1 MLQYN
6 KTPTNQPELNLRWV
20 NVICDMMIP
29 QRTLLCG
36 WMATLPALY
45 LLCDA
50 MRSRRTRDFI
60 VLGVWVGALPMIH
73 THSFLALGL
82 ISLGAMV
89 CSIYGAEE
97 GRRLSTLGRF
107 AAYGVLAVLLAAPQ
121 LLTWSVPQ
129 TVHGGS
135 LKLLF
140 NWVNNLGDGRL
151 IDNYVWFWV
160 KNVGLT
166 WLLMLPAALFDDGKG
181 AEGSNALRRR
191 LGLGALMV
199 YVVAELIQF
208 QPNVYDNNKL
218 FYVAYMAMMPAMGL
232 YLVEIFRRLKGL
244 RGRYI
249 LAAAFM
255 VASLLS
261 GGLSI
266 AREVVSEYC
275 LFGAQE
281 AHAAAFIDENTPS
294 DAVFLTGDQHNNA
307 VAALAGRDI
316 VCGTGS
322 YLYFHGVDYSAQ
334 SFDEQRMLEQ
344 PADSAELFRR
354 YGVTHAY
361 ISSHERVNFAVDEDW
376 YRAHCQLAFQSGDV
390 CVYALPAAED

>member
-1 MLQYN
+1 M
-6 KTPTNQPELNLRWV
+6 
-20 NVICDMMIP
+20 
-29 QRTLLCG
+29 
-36 WMATLPALY
+36 
-45 LLCDA
+45 
-50 MRSRRTRDFI
+50 
-60 VLGVWVGALPMIH
+60 
-73 THSFLALGL
+73 
-82 ISLGAMV
+82 
-89 CSIYGAEE
+89 
-97 GRRLSTLGRF
+97 
-107 AAYGVLAVLLAAPQ
+107 
-121 LLTWSVPQ
+121 
-129 TVHGGS
+129 
-135 LKLLF
+135 
-140 NWVNNLGDGRL
+140 
-151 IDNYVWFWV
+151 WFWV

-322 YLYFHGVDYSAQ
+322 YLYFHGIDYSAQ
-334 SFDEQRMLEQ
+334 QYDERHMLEN
-344 PADSAELFRR
+344 PAESDALFRQ
-354 YGVTHAY
+354 YGVQYAY
-361 ISSHERVNFAVDEDW
+361 ISSHERARYMVDEEW
-376 YRAHCQLAFQSGDV
+376 FRQNCEVVFSEGDV
-390 CVYALPAAED
+390 VVYALQGDQLRDPDE